1 MNYRDSEN
9 GHFTAEPCHQGGSR
23 TEIEALLLHGRLFL
37 QHENRWLELL
47 GLQNEQLRLLASWV
61 EKGRL
66 SSRKLGPD
74 QAPLGTRRNARERV
88 VRELDGRS
96 SVAS

>member
-1 MNYRDSEN
+1 
-9 GHFTAEPCHQGGSR
+9 
-23 TEIEALLLHGRLFL
+23 
-37 QHENRWLELL
+37 LL
-47 GLQNEQLRLLASWV
+47 GLQKEQLRLLASWV